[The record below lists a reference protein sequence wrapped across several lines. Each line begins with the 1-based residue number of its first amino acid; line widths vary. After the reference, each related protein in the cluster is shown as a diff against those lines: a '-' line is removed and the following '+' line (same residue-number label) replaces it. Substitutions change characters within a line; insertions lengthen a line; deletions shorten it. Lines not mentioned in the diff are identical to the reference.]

1 MLLKPQ
7 AINGSLRF
15 SSVDGSIHQKLL
27 SRLMEIDMS
36 YTINGIQYEVCFED
50 FYGQDWHIVDERTG
64 IFLQEKLRER
74 VKSND

>member
-1 MLLKPQ
+1 MKPQ
-7 AINGSLRF
+7 INNGLLRF

-74 VKSND
+74 VKNND

>member
-1 MLLKPQ
+1 
-7 AINGSLRF
+7 
-15 SSVDGSIHQKLL
+15 
-27 SRLMEIDMS
+27 MS

-74 VKSND
+74 VKNND